1 MPLPPDDLVNAMVDD
16 IKKDAEARMARS
28 VEALRQ
34 ELGKIRTGRAHARL
48 LDHVTVSYYGS
59 DVPLNQVASIT
70 VSDPRTLAVS
80 PWEKKIIPDVEKA
93 IVRSDLGLN
102 PVTGSDV
109 IRVPLPPLTEERRK
123 EMTRVVRQE
132 AEQARIAVRNIR
144 RSANQHLKA
153 LIKEEHLPED
163 AEKRAEA
170 EIQKLT
176 DRHIARIRFG
186 ARGEGARSDGRSDP
200 A

>member
-1 MPLPPDDLVNAMVDD
+1 MVDD
-16 IKKDAEARMARS
+16 IKKDAEARMAKS
-28 VEALRQ
+28 VEALRH

-80 PWEKKIIPDVEKA
+80 PWEKKMIPEIEKA

-123 EMTRVVRQE
+123 EMTRVVRHE
-132 AEQARIAVRNIR
+132 AEQARVAVRNVR
-144 RSANQHLKA
+144 RNANQHLKA

-176 DRHIARIRFG
+176 DRHVARIDSVL
-186 ARGEGARSDGRSDP
+186 EEKEHDLMEV
-200 A
+200 

>member
-1 MPLPPDDLVNAMVDD
+1 MPPPPDDPVNAMVDD

-70 VSDPRTLAVS
+70 VSDPRTLAIS

-132 AEQARIAVRNIR
+132 AEQARIAVRNVR
-144 RSANQHLKA
+144 RNANQHLKA

-176 DRHIARIRFG
+176 DRHIARIDSVL
-186 ARGEGARSDGRSDP
+186 EEKEHDLMEV
-200 A
+200 